1 MTLPDG
7 LPLTSS
13 DRARATDPSR
23 DDPFLDRIDRIKARR
38 ARLKDRH
45 AQGLTSLMTHRED
58 LRGVHA
64 LADLVDDGIRWTA

>member
-1 MTLPDG
+1 MTLPDDFA
-7 LPLTSS
+7 PTSP
-13 DRARATDPSR
+13 DL
-23 DDPFLDRIDRIKARR
+23 DPFLDRIEQVKAQR

-45 AQGLTSLMTHRED
+45 AQGLASLMAHRGD